1 MSQALRANAST
12 VLFQPAVEQARNDQY
27 RLTRLRVN
35 LPRDRLPGV
44 VYA

>member
-1 MSQALRANAST
+1 MSQALRANALT
-12 VLFQPAVEQARNDQY
+12 VQLQPAVEQARSDQY

-35 LPRDRLPGV
+35 LPRERLPGV